1 MLSTAE
7 IAWMDLK
14 DLGLGT
20 RVSEWDEGV
29 VAACGW
35 SPNVQGKGEGAR
47 ERERERERERA
58 SLGLRTS

>member
-29 VAACGW
+29 VAACEW
-35 SPNVQGKGEGAR
+35 SPNVQGKGERGEGEGEGEGEGQPWVAN
-47 ERERERERERA
+47 
-58 SLGLRTS
+58 